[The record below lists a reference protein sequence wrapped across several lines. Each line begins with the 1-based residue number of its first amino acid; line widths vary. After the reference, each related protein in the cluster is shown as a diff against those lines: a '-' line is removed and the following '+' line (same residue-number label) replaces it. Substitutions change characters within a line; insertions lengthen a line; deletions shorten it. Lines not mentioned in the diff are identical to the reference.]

1 MSHSLIHTVEQGTGA
16 HAITGC
22 DQWLQP
28 NKTSG
33 LPAQP
38 TKQDQWATRA
48 ANSSTIHRSV
58 SNTHSIHNIVCTSV
72 PQIASHRHTY
82 SCSVSACQVHTYTHS
97 HTCTYTHT
105 HTHMCIRYE
114 GELCTY
120 SKFRHTYIQTH
131 VCAVNE
137 QKLNTHIWT
146 AASHSKLTTLQGAL
160 HRKQLSLI
168 QDREYMRTYVRVY
181 ACPGLPR
188 QQVKLPTKMSVS
200 QW

>member
-1 MSHSLIHTVEQGTGA
+1 MPTQSQGVTSGFNQ
-16 HAITGC
+16 TRPVGY
-22 DQWLQP
+22 QLSQP

-33 LPAQP
+33 LPGQP
-38 TKQDQWATRA
+38 THLPYTGVSPTHTVYTILCVQVYHKSHHIGTPTA
-48 ANSSTIHRSV
+48 A
-58 SNTHSIHNIVCTSV
+58 VCLHV
-72 PQIASHRHTY
+72 K
-82 SCSVSACQVHTYTHS
+82 YTHT
-97 HTCTYTHT
+97 HTRTHVHTHT